1 MAFDGTIH
9 LGDVIVAVIGLV
21 LIPMFRLLA
30 TTLWTLR
37 DTVQRLS
44 VIVVGVD
51 NDHSTGLVADIVALK
66 KESQRHRNWLIEI
79 RAEQG
84 MKLDD
89 RS

>member
-1 MAFDGTIH
+1 MTFDGTIH

>member
-1 MAFDGTIH
+1 MVFDTTIQ
-9 LGDVIVAVIGLV
+9 LGDIIMTVLSLV
-21 LIPMFRLLA
+21 LIPGLWQLA
-30 TTLWTLR
+30 RTLR
-37 DTVQRLS
+37 ETREALQEMRYILLGTDRDPTTG
-44 VIVVGVD
+44 VVHD
-51 NDHSTGLVADIVALK
+51 VAALK